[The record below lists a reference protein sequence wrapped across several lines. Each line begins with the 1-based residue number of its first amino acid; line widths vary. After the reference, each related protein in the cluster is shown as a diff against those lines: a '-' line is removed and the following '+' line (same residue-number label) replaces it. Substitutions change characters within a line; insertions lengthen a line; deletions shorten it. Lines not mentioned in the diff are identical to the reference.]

1 MAGPGANMVEKLAA
15 LLLALVLAYYLGSL
29 AISQFEDAAVL
40 RVGQV
45 VDARVKSKRSAR
57 GVILATVE
65 YAGMGEGNQL
75 VCVEELSL
83 GYRRSSV
90 EIGEQISVSVRPGP
104 CARPVSRTAIQCPW
118 VFVGSS
124 LLMVA
129 IALASVVSL
138 VRRTFPSGQ
147 RQR

>member
-65 YAGMGEGNQL
+65 YAGMGEGHQL

-83 GYRRSSV
+83 GYLRSSV

-104 CARPVSRTAIQCPW
+104 CARPFSGTAIQ
-118 VFVGSS
+118 
-124 LLMVA
+124 
-129 IALASVVSL
+129 
-138 VRRTFPSGQ
+138 
-147 RQR
+147 